1 MFLRRVAVEGFRA
14 SAGGLIECHFPGRF
28 STLLGPNGGGK
39 TTISDAIYLAH
50 QMTFPWL
57 NPFPATALG
66 QDPRY
71 VEVTYQNPQDP
82 NAAPGTLD
90 RMLYNQGAPAEL
102 TWSRR
107 LVPWMGRIRKEG
119 PSRTPGAA
127 GRIRLIYLPASR
139 NPVDELA
146 RREVRVL
153 IDLLQAHQQRLTG
166 YRSLHDL
173 RQHASQLLDRLAR
186 HNLIQEVEER
196 IGAYLSDLSDGVN
209 QHIPFVGGQQV
220 DDVYLARVL
229 ELLLATADDRA
240 VAKRLEIS
248 SLGYVNLLHI
258 ALTLAA
264 IPDLTAP
271 RTSRRT
277 AGISGEA
284 PTDREAEHDERAR
297 LAEEEAALEEESFF
311 PSHSFHAT
319 VVIEE
324 PEAHLH
330 PQLQKGLA
338 RYLRALVRNRPEIQV
353 ILSTNATDVIS
364 ACDPTELVVLRRL
377 ADGKRAARTLAMLP
391 IKGRNEVFTR
401 ARLHM
406 DAMRSSALFAER
418 LAVVEGVTD
427 VLILRQFGL
436 VWAGDDQRK
445 RSFINA
451 LEIVPVGTKVGP
463 WIVRLLA
470 TKEHELCA
478 RIAIMRDSDQP
489 LDQLPTPPPWLA
501 EHDDRVV
508 GFFPSH
514 PTLEPAI
521 TEGNE
526 EIVARALDALS
537 VPKPDVISPTTIYEL
552 FRSQGKATDGTKRSA
567 GPAAKLKGEFALQVA
582 QIVDKVVRGEIDCP
596 VQVPKHMADLFDF
609 VYQTEDDVTA
619 GEAGATDDSMKDDGD
634 TLSGSSD
641 V

>member
-14 SAGGLIECHFPGRF
+14 SAGGLIECRFPGRF
-28 STLLGPNGGGK
+28 STLLGPNAGGK

-50 QMTFPWL
+50 QTTFPWL
-57 NPFPATALG
+57 YPFPVTALG
-66 QDPRY
+66 PAPRR
-71 VEVTYQNPQDP
+71 VEVTYRHPQDA

-90 RMLYNQGAPAEL
+90 RMLYAQGVPADL
-102 TWSRR
+102 TWSQS
-107 LVPWMGRIRKEG
+107 LMPWMGRIRRG
-119 PSRTPGAA
+119 RSSALPRAA
-127 GRIRLIYLPASR
+127 ERIRLIYLPASR

-153 IDLLQAHQQRLTG
+153 IELLQAHQQRLTG

-173 RQHASQLLDRLAR
+173 REHASRLLERLAR
-186 HNLIQEVEER
+186 HDLIQEVEER
-196 IGAYLSDLSDGVN
+196 IGGYLADLSSGVN
-209 QHIPFVGGQQV
+209 HHIPFIGGQQV

-229 ELLLATADDRA
+229 ELLLATMNDRA
-240 VAKRLEIS
+240 MAKRLEIS

-271 RTSRRT
+271 RPRRWPGST
-277 AGISGEA
+277 PAGVLA
-284 PTDREAEHDERAR
+284 YREPEHHEWIR
-297 LAEEEAALEEESFF
+297 LAEEEAALDEESFF
-311 PSHSFHAT
+311 PSDSFHAT

-330 PQLQKGLA
+330 PQLQHGLV
-338 RYLRALVRNRPEIQV
+338 RYLRALVRSRPEIQV

-377 ADGKRAARTLAMLP
+377 ADGRRAARALALLP
-391 IKGRNEVFTR
+391 IKGRDEVFTR

-406 DAMRSSALFAER
+406 DAMRSAALFAER
-418 LAVVEGVTD
+418 LAVVEGVSD
-427 VLILRQFGL
+427 VTILRQFGR
-436 VWAGDDQRK
+436 VWAADDRRK
-445 RSFINA
+445 QSFINA
-451 LEIVPVGTKVGP
+451 LTIVPVASKVGS
-463 WIVRLLA
+463 WIVRLMA
-470 TKEHELCA
+470 TRGHEICA

-489 LDQLPTPPPWLA
+489 FDQLPTPPSWLA

-508 GFFPSH
+508 GYFPSH

-526 EIVARALDALS
+526 VIVARALDALG
-537 VPKPDVISPTTIYEL
+537 VPRPDVIDAETIREL
-552 FRSQGKATDGTKRSA
+552 FRSAGKAADGTRRPA
-567 GPAAKLKGEFALQVA
+567 GAAAELKTEFALQVA
-582 QIVDKVVRGEIDCP
+582 KTVDEVVRGELAYP
-596 VQVPKHMADLFDF
+596 VHVPKHMADLFEF
-609 VYQTEDDVTA
+609 LYETEDEVTDGQA
-619 GEAGATDDSMKDDGD
+619 GTTDDLGED
-634 TLSGSSD
+634 SGSTD